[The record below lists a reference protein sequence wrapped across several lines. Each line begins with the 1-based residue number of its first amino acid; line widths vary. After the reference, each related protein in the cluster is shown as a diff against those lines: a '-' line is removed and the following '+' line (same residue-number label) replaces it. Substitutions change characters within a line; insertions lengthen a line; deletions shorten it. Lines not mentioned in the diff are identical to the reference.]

1 MEESKRMSTPR
12 SARWS
17 LCVSSPGSWPPLI
30 EDSMNQHHDTTTPL
44 RVAILAASWHR
55 DLVDEAVGAFE
66 ADLASDGA
74 DHELRR
80 IDVPGAFEIPL
91 LAQKLA
97 ATGDYDAIVAF
108 GLVVDGGIY
117 RHDFVATAVIDG
129 LMRVQLDSG
138 VPVLSVVLTPHHFH
152 ETDTHRA
159 WFADHLRTKG
169 VEAAQSVR
177 GTIEA
182 HRAVGVP
189 VLA

>member
-1 MEESKRMSTPR
+1 
-12 SARWS
+12 
-17 LCVSSPGSWPPLI
+17 
-30 EDSMNQHHDTTTPL
+30 MNQHHTTTPL

-55 DLVDEAVGAFE
+55 DLVDEAVHAFE
-66 ADLASDGA
+66 AELRADLD
-74 DHELRR
+74 DHTLRR

-129 LMRVQLDSG
+129 LMRAQLDTG

-152 ETDTHRA
+152 EHGTHHDF
-159 WFADHLRTKG
+159 FAAHLRTKG
-169 VEAAQSVR
+169 VEAAAALR
-177 GTIEA
+177 GTLAA
-182 HRAVGVP
+182 HRAIEP